1 MWVCVSVCVCVC
13 VCVWVGEVP
22 ALWRLCNQSNL
33 SCLTMS
39 TAEDWWDS
47 AGKQMFHGVLQTVS
61 SHCEPQSLIKCNVR
75 THTHKALITV
85 WVPATW
91 CCDRQPQQCVEP
103 CNYTLSV
110 LCEKQYIFSKVA
122 CTKSHNPLKRLREKT
137 VCAIQVGARGTEAR
151 VCAKQIPS
159 SRCSARPLPS
169 HMWAH
174 ALKRWENDL
183 ARLRMSLCFKHSAY
197 HAATWSEQ
205 KVVSGCCLRFLLEA
219 SVCRCQEVQEYPC
232 LLRCLLESP
241 SVQLLSEHVHACL
254 SREVC
259 LFFFLR
265 SCAVIY
271 VFVDVDVW
279 GWWRG
284 RNISGKMVG
293 AAFWRVPVFI
303 SHVSYVIYI
312 QHRLTHCSCESWNQK
327 LK

>member
-1 MWVCVSVCVCVC
+1 MLWPTTTAMRWALQLHFECFMW
-13 VCVWVGEVP
+13 
-22 ALWRLCNQSNL
+22 
-33 SCLTMS
+33 
-39 TAEDWWDS
+39 
-47 AGKQMFHGVLQTVS
+47 
-61 SHCEPQSLIKCNVR
+61 
-75 THTHKALITV
+75 
-85 WVPATW
+85 
-91 CCDRQPQQCVEP
+91 
-103 CNYTLSV
+103 
-110 LCEKQYIFSKVA
+110 KQYIFSKVA
-122 CTKSHNPLKRLREKT
+122 CTKSHNPLKRLQEKT

-151 VCAKQIPS
+151 VCAKQISS

-259 LFFFLR
+259 LVFFLR